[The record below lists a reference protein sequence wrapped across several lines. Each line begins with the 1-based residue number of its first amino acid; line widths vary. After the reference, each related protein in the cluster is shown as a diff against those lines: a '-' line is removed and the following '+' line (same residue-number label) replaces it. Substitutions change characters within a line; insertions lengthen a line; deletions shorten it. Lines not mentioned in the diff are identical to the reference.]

1 MDMRIGEIMTDKVE
15 YIDHE
20 ANIYEAIEK
29 MIDKRIRS
37 LVVRP
42 KDEKD
47 VYGVITVRDIVF
59 KVIKKNLDLDKVKV
73 EDVASKPLVCIDEE
87 VEIEHVVKLM
97 EKFNIARI
105 FVTRGRKV
113 IGVVALLDVI
123 VGYLRERIKEGHL

>member
-1 MDMRIGEIMTDKVE
+1 MKVGEIMTDKVE
-15 YIDHE
+15 YIDHD

-29 MIDKRIRS
+29 MVDKRIRS

-42 KDEKD
+42 KDERD
-47 VYGVITVRDIVF
+47 VYGVITVRDVVF
-59 KVIKKNLDLDKVKV
+59 KVIKKNLDLNKVKV
-73 EDVASKPLVCIDEE
+73 EDIASKPLICVDEE
-87 VEIEHVVKLM
+87 MEMEHVVKLM

-123 VGYLRERIKEGHL
+123 VSRLIMKK

>member
-1 MDMRIGEIMTDKVE
+1 MRIGEIMTDKVE
-15 YIDHE
+15 YIDHD
-20 ANIYEAIEK
+20 ANIYEAIER

-59 KVIKKNLDLDKVKV
+59 KVIKKNLELDKVKV

-123 VGYLRERIKEGHL
+123 VGYLRGRIKEGHL

>member
-1 MDMRIGEIMTDKVE
+1 MRVGEIMTDKVE
-15 YIDHE
+15 YIDHD
-20 ANIYEAIEK
+20 ANIYEAIER

>member
-1 MDMRIGEIMTDKVE
+1 MKVGEIMTDKVE
-15 YIDHE
+15 YIDHD

-29 MIDKRIRS
+29 MVDKRIRS

-42 KDEKD
+42 KDERD

-59 KVIKKNLDLDKVKV
+59 KVIKNNLDLNKVKV
-73 EDVASKPLVCIDEE
+73 EDIASKPLICVDEE
-87 VEIEHVVKLM
+87 MEMEHVVKLM

-123 VGYLRERIKEGHL
+123 VSRLIMKK